1 MGAVLRFVSL
11 ENLSRGRMAY
21 LIIALITLIASAPGV
36 FSLPALD
43 RDEARF
49 AQASKQMLE
58 TGDYIRIREQSG
70 LRNKKPA
77 GIHWLQAGSTA
88 LFSSAEAKEI
98 WSYRVPSLIGGV
110 VAAMLT
116 FWAGWPLIGRQAAF
130 MGSILFA
137 STLLLTWE
145 SHYGKTDAVLM
156 AFTVLGMGALIRL
169 YLARA
174 TRFDEQK
181 GLSILFWAAMGLGFL
196 IKGPITPM
204 VAFLTMGALYL
215 WERRANWM
223 KPVAWW
229 PGPMLFVLLVLP
241 WFIWI
246 QMATSGAFF
255 EGAVGKDLADK
266 VTGASEGH
274 GGPPGYHLAFLT
286 THFFPATIIL
296 IPAIVLAVQAL
307 WKRSGQAADTAP
319 LRVLVAWIIPTWL
332 VFEFLPTKLSHYILP
347 AYPALALLCGW
358 AAVRL
363 MEGARAPVSRW
374 LSFALFAAGTALL
387 TFVSTPFGIKWAKE
401 QYTGEFRTMDNAE
414 VFAAWS
420 TSLDLEMKVL
430 AVGVIAAIIALVLAA
445 QKRMTAM
452 VGAGVV
458 AAMLISTNFRTNV
471 LPAQKW
477 LQATE
482 TARVALAEV
491 CALPDGNP
499 EGCGKAPERVRAVYY
514 AEPSLPFTTGTDTT
528 ISTARIADKTV
539 IAIQDGERLD
549 DVEAFLIDTEHPGSP
564 THEGLSGQDVLDL
577 LISEASEMGLC
588 TQTSSRH
595 PALNYSNGDPVVFV
609 ALRVSACSE

>member
-1 MGAVLRFVSL
+1 MRFLRL
-11 ENLSRGRMAY
+11 ETLSRGPLAY
-21 LIIALITLIASAPGV
+21 PIIALVVLIASAPGV

-98 WSYRVPSLIGGV
+98 WSYRLPSLVGGM

-174 TRFDEQK
+174 TGFAEQK
-181 GLSILFWAAMGLGFL
+181 GMALLFWAAMGLGFL

-204 VAFLTMGALYL
+204 VAFLTMGALNL
-215 WERRANWM
+215 WEQRANWM
-223 KPVAWW
+223 KPVAWS
-229 PGPMLFVLLVLP
+229 PGPLLFVALILP

-246 QMATSGAFF
+246 QMATAGAFF

-296 IPAIVLAVQAL
+296 IPAVVLAVRAL
-307 WKRSGQAADTAP
+307 WGRTRNNEDTTG
-319 LRVLVAWIIPTWL
+319 LRVLACWLIPTWL
-332 VFEFLPTKLSHYILP
+332 VFEFLPTKLSHYVLP
-347 AYPALALLCGW
+347 AYPALALICGW

-374 LSFALFAAGTALL
+374 FSFAFFAAGTAVIA
-387 TFVSTPFGIKWAKE
+387 FISTPRGIKWVKE
-401 QYTGEFRTMDNAE
+401 QSTGDFRTMERAD
-414 VFAAWS
+414 VLAAWA
-420 TSLDLEMKVL
+420 TSLDLELKVL

-445 QKRMTAM
+445 QKRITAM

-471 LPAQKW
+471 LPQQTW

-482 TARVALAEV
+482 TGRLALAEV

-499 EGCGKAPERVRAVYY
+499 GACGAAPERVRAVYY

-528 ISTARIADKTV
+528 ISTNKPADKTV
-539 IAIQDGERLD
+539 ISVRDGERLD
-549 DVEAFLIDTEHPGSP
+549 PVEAFLIDTEHPGSA
-564 THEGLSGQDVLDL
+564 THDGLTGQQVLEL
-577 LISEASEMGLC
+577 LEAEASEMGLC
-588 TQTSSRH
+588 TRSSGRY
-595 PALNYSNGDPVVFV
+595 PAFNYSNGDPVVFV
-609 ALRVSACSE
+609 ALRIEACK

>member
-1 MGAVLRFVSL
+1 MRLLRL
-11 ENLSRGRMAY
+11 ETLSRGRWAY
-21 LIIALITLIASAPGV
+21 PIIALVVLIASAPGV

-58 TGDYIRIREQSG
+58 TEDYIRIREQSD

-98 WSYRVPSLIGGV
+98 WSYRLPSLVGGM

-137 STLLLTWE
+137 STLLLTTE
-145 SHYGKTDAVLM
+145 AHYGKTDAVLM
-156 AFTVLGMGALIRL
+156 AFTILGMGALIRL
-169 YLARA
+169 YLARSTGFA
-174 TRFDEQK
+174 DQK
-181 GLSILFWAAMGLGFL
+181 GMALLFWAAMGLGFL

-204 VAFLTMGALYL
+204 VAFLTMGALFL

-229 PGPMLFVLLVLP
+229 PGPLLFVLLVLP

-246 QMATSGAFF
+246 QMATAGAFF

-296 IPAIVLAVQAL
+296 IPAVVLAVRAL
-307 WKRSGQAADTAP
+307 RGRLRHDEETMG
-319 LRVLVAWIIPTWL
+319 LRVLICWLVPTWL
-332 VFEFLPTKLSHYILP
+332 VFEFLPTKLSHYVLP
-347 AYPALALLCGW
+347 AYPALALICGW
-358 AAVRL
+358 AAMRL

-374 LSFALFAAGTALL
+374 FSFAFFAAGTAVIA
-387 TFVSTPFGIKWAKE
+387 FISTPWGIRWAKE
-401 QYTGEFRTMDNAE
+401 QYTGDFRTMDRAD
-414 VFAAWS
+414 VLAAWS
-420 TSLDLEMKVL
+420 TSLDLELKVL
-430 AVGVIAAIIALVLAA
+430 AVGVIAATIALVLAA
-445 QKRMTAM
+445 QKRITAM

-458 AAMLISTNFRTNV
+458 ASILITTNLRTNV
-471 LPAQKW
+471 LPQQTW

-482 TARVALAEV
+482 TGRIALAEL
-491 CALPDGNP
+491 CALPDDNP
-499 EGCGKAPERVRAVYY
+499 ERCGTATERVRAVYY

-528 ISTARIADKTV
+528 IATNRPADNTV
-539 IAIQDGERLD
+539 ISVRDGDRLD
-549 DVEAFLIDTEHPGSP
+549 PVEAFLIDTEHPGND
-564 THEGLSGQDVLDL
+564 THDGLSGQQVLEL
-577 LISEASEMGLC
+577 LEAEASEMGLC
-588 TQTSSRH
+588 TRRSGRY
-595 PALNYSNGDPVVFV
+595 PAFNYSNGDPVVFV
-609 ALRVSACSE
+609 ALRIEACR